1 MLSRVAERLYW
12 MARYLERAENTA
24 RMVTAFNHLA
34 LDMPRH
40 VRLSWRGLVAIT
52 GNEAAFEA
60 RYPEETEAEVI
71 RFLLGDQEN
80 PGSIL
85 NCLTQAR
92 ENVRTTRDRVPTEVW
107 ETVNELHLHARLNLD
122 AGEGK
127 RGRYRYLA
135 QIRDRCQ
142 QITGMLAGTMSHD
155 QGYEFIRA
163 GRNLER
169 ADMTS
174 RLLDVGAVGLLPRED
189 EVEGGETG
197 AMEGLLWMHVLR
209 SLSAFQMYRQ
219 HVRRRINPAD
229 VLRYLVQDTQFP
241 RAIAHALGEVEG
253 SLARLPRNDL
263 PLRMALQVK
272 RHALEARGETL
283 LDARLLHRF
292 IDDLQGEMGELHG
305 LITANWF
312 HPDPYQTQAQ
322 TQVQGQTGR
331 G

>member
-34 LDMPRH
+34 LDMPRQGC
-40 VRLSWRGLVAIT
+40 LSWRGLVDIT
-52 GNEAAFEA
+52 GNGAVFEA
-60 RYPEETEAEVI
+60 RYPEYTETDVI
-71 RFLLGDQEN
+71 RFLLGDPEN

-85 NCLTQAR
+85 HCLTRAR

-107 ETVNELHLHARLNLD
+107 ETVNELHLHARYKLD
-122 AGEGK
+122 TGEGK
-127 RGRYRYLA
+127 RGRYRYLS

-174 RLLDVGAVGLLPRED
+174 RLLDVGAVGLLARGD
-189 EVEGGETG
+189 EADGAG

-229 VLRYLVQDTQFP
+229 VLRYLIQDTQFP

-253 SLARLPRNDL
+253 SLARLPRGDL
-263 PLRMALQVK
+263 PLRLALQVK
-272 RHALEARGETL
+272 RHALEADIEPL
-283 LDARLLHRF
+283 LEARVLHRF
-292 IDDLQGEMGELHG
+292 IDDLQQEMGDLHG
-305 LITANWF
+305 LISNTWF
-312 HPDPYQTQAQ
+312 HPGT
-322 TQVQGQTGR
+322 TGGRQVQIAGD
-331 G
+331 